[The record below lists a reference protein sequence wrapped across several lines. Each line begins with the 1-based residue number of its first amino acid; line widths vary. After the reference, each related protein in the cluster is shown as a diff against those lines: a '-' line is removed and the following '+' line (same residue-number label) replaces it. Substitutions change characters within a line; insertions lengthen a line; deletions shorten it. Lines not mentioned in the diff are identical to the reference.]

1 MAKKKERGD
10 ETVFPDERDADRA
23 AAGAAAGP
31 APQSAAASA
40 AAPGAE
46 AAGDAAKDG
55 PAALGA
61 EVAELRDRLLRTQ
74 ADFDNYRKRMLRER
88 EESARYAN
96 AALLTDLLAVID
108 DFERAIRS
116 AEESRD
122 FAVFLEGVSMIERR
136 MLEMLENR
144 WGLRRFSAV
153 GEAFDP
159 IRHEAML
166 RTESPAGADPS
177 GPVVVEEFQ
186 KGYYLHERV
195 LRPAKV
201 RVQVAAE
208 APSPAG
214 GAPGAS
220 TGQAT
225 SQGPS
230 HGSARGPGPTQ
241 TQGPARGPG
250 PTQSQ
255 GPADSSPKSPVRGP
269 IQG

>member
-1 MAKKKERGD
+1 MSKKKERGED
-10 ETVFPDERDADRA
+10 TVLPDEAGTD
-23 AAGAAAGP
+23 AGAHGAPPRP
-31 APQSAAASA
+31 APAPSQVPAAKAGTEA
-40 AAPGAE
+40 AIGAAE
-46 AAGDAAKDG
+46 AAR
-55 PAALGA
+55 AALEA

-116 AEESRD
+116 AEESPN

-159 IRHEAML
+159 VRHEAMM
-166 RTESPAGADPS
+166 RTESASASDAS

-201 RVQVAAE
+201 RVQVPADGT
-208 APSPAG
+208 SPAAG
-214 GAPGAS
+214 TTDP
-220 TGQAT
+220 
-225 SQGPS
+225 SQG
-230 HGSARGPGPTQ
+230 SASG
-241 TQGPARGPG
+241 
-250 PTQSQ
+250 
-255 GPADSSPKSPVRGP
+255 
-269 IQG
+269 

>member
-1 MAKKKERGD
+1 MSKKRERGED
-10 ETVFPDERDADRA
+10 AVLPDDDNSDGMTSGDAAAPLPAPASKAAAADA
-23 AAGAAAGP
+23 ADAAGAAR
-31 APQSAAASA
+31 
-40 AAPGAE
+40 
-46 AAGDAAKDG
+46 
-55 PAALGA
+55 AALEA

-96 AALLTDLLAVID
+96 AALLSDLLTVID

-122 FAVFLEGVSMIERR
+122 FTVFLQGVSMIERG

-144 WGLRRFSAV
+144 WGLRRFSSA

-159 IRHEAML
+159 VRHEAML
-166 RTESPAGADPS
+166 RTESPANAGAAPA

-201 RVQVAAE
+201 RVQVPAE
-208 APSPAG
+208 RGTTAAG
-214 GAPGAS
+214 GA
-220 TGQAT
+220 
-225 SQGPS
+225 
-230 HGSARGPGPTQ
+230 
-241 TQGPARGPG
+241 GPAQGTAPG
-250 PTQSQ
+250 TVT
-255 GPADSSPKSPVRGP
+255 G
-269 IQG
+269 